1 MNKSNVLAILSV
13 AFFGAILFTPVGNKY
28 WFLFAALGVLFG
40 IIWYMSRD

>member
-1 MNKSNVLAILSV
+1 MKKSNVLAIISV

-28 WFLFAALGVLFG
+28 WLLFLALGTIFG